1 MIQLVKVDL
10 RLIDTVGPRYAIVE
24 RFIRD
29 CCLCACC
36 LVAGRPCVVLSALR
50 DWRFCLSNKSLS
62 TLSLVSKNIMSRHR
76 NVRNLTE
83 DDYYDDYDDYYDD
96 EEYYEEEDY
105 ELQQEYQPKRATT
118 TATVVPPQQSLPQ
131 QTTTSLAEKE
141 RSLVGMGF
149 TKAQAKTALAECKGD
164 VERATDLLVRTA
176 HAMASFDNNM
186 KPPPSIVNSEPTVA
200 KEDISSV
207 APPTAPEMSVP
218 NTRRPKSKSPTPP
231 LRKPD
236 VVRVPLPKIPSEVMT
251 KIQSQKSRL
260 SMVVLGHVDA
270 GKSTLMGMVL
280 LKLGLVQKRTVQKYQ
295 KQAAEVGKASFH
307 LAWVMDEDESE
318 RERGVTMDVATKF
331 FSTPSHDFTLL
342 DAPGHAAFVPNMITG
357 AASAQV
363 GILVVA
369 ATRGEFEAGFML
381 SKLGCVGGQTREH
394 VVLARGLGVSQ
405 LIVAVNKLDV
415 VDWSQERFDE
425 IKGMLEP
432 FLVENGFHQKRIRFV
447 PTSGLTGINVKDKPS
462 SNVKL
467 SEWYKGPTL
476 LEAIDSFAPAQRNV
490 GMLLI
495 GSSSLLYY
503 CSTLVCLCSHIPVAT
518 NLWMQTSH
526 CESL

>member
-1 MIQLVKVDL
+1 
-10 RLIDTVGPRYAIVE
+10 
-24 RFIRD
+24 
-29 CCLCACC
+29 
-36 LVAGRPCVVLSALR
+36 
-50 DWRFCLSNKSLS
+50 
-62 TLSLVSKNIMSRHR
+62 MSRHR

-176 HAMASFDNNM
+176 HAVASFDNNM
-186 KPPPSIVNSEPTVA
+186 KPPPTIVNSEPTVA

-218 NTRRPKSKSPTPP
+218 NTRLPKSKSPTPP

-462 SNVKL
+462 SDVKL

-503 CSTLVCLCSHIPVAT
+503 CSTLVCLCSHISVAT